1 MRFSINNFYFFVS
14 IDPVIEFVVT
24 TPDGAIYLTSVATF
38 VTVESPFVISAV
50 ICVFVVGVNVFNVM
64 SVVNTTVAPLAAT
77 LLYFVCVPFNFNS
90 SVFYRHHFHKTL

>member
-1 MRFSINNFYFFVS
+1 MY
-14 IDPVIEFVVT
+14 PVIEFVVT

-90 SVFYRHHFHKTL
+90 SVFVPSPFS